1 LIIKTKKQMERR
13 DFLGTLSAP
22 VLAACAVCMGA
33 CSKSGDSSTAAPT
46 GVNFTIDLNT
56 SLTFAGSWLA
66 QSGVV
71 VARLA
76 SGNTAGSFTAVQQ
89 ACTHEG
95 VAINYDAQGTR
106 FVCNAHGSVFNTSGA
121 VTAGPAPRALKQYSV
136 SVTGTTLT
144 VTG

>member
-1 LIIKTKKQMERR
+1 MERR

-33 CSKSGDSSTAAPT
+33 CSKSADSNTTAPT
-46 GVNFTIDLNT
+46 GVNFTIDLTTN
-56 SLTFAGSWLA
+56 LTFAGSWMA

-71 VARLA
+71 VARLT

-95 VAINYDAQGTR
+95 VAINYDALGTR
-106 FVCNAHGSVFNTSGA
+106 FVCNAHGSVFSTSGA
-121 VTAGPAPRALKQYSV
+121 VTAGPAPRALKQYNV
-136 SVTGTTLT
+136 SITGTTLT
-144 VTG
+144 ITG

>member
-1 LIIKTKKQMERR
+1 MERR
-13 DFLGTLSAP
+13 DFLETLSAP

-33 CSKSGDSSTAAPT
+33 CSKSGDASTAAPT
-46 GVNFTIDLNT
+46 GVNFTIDLTT

-76 SGNTAGSFTAVQQ
+76 SGNSAGSFTAVQQ

-95 VAINYDAQGTR
+95 VAINYDALGTR

-121 VTAGPAPRALKQYSV
+121 VTAGPAPRALKQYNV

-144 VTG
+144 ITG

>member
-1 LIIKTKKQMERR
+1 MERR

-22 VLAACAVCMGA
+22 VIAACAVCMGA
-33 CSKSGDSSTAAPT
+33 CSKSGSSSSTTAPT
-46 GVNFTIDLNT
+46 GVNFSIDLNAN
-56 SLTFAGSWLA
+56 LTTVGSSLA
-66 QSGVV
+66 QSGVM

-76 SGNTAGSFTAVQQ
+76 AGNTAGSFTAVQQ

-106 FVCNAHGSVFNTSGA
+106 FVCNAHGSVFTTAGA

-136 SVTGTTLT
+136 AVTGTTLT

>member
-1 LIIKTKKQMERR
+1 MERR

-22 VLAACAVCMGA
+22 VFAACAVCMGA
-33 CSKSGDSSTAAPT
+33 CSKSADGNTAAPT
-46 GVNFTIDLNT
+46 GVNFTIDLNANLT
-56 SLTFAGSWLA
+56 SVGSSLA
-66 QSGVV
+66 QSGVI

-106 FVCNAHGSVFNTSGA
+106 FVCNAHGSVFSTSGA

-136 SVTGTTLT
+136 AVTGTTLT

>member
-1 LIIKTKKQMERR
+1 MERR
-13 DFLGTLSAP
+13 DFLGTLSGP

-33 CSKSGDSSTAAPT
+33 CSKSADGSTAAPT
-46 GVNFTIDLNT
+46 GVNFTIDLTTN
-56 SLTFAGSWLA
+56 LTFAGSWMA

-71 VARLA
+71 VVRLA
-76 SGNTAGSFTAVQQ
+76 SGNSAGSFTAVQQ

-95 VAINYDAQGTR
+95 VAINYDALGTR

-136 SVTGTTLT
+136 AVTGTTLT